1 MKLLPRREESEMNK
15 KESLRILK
23 LLCNLETVVF
33 ENRTN
38 VPDYMSDELLSVV
51 ELLTKT
57 ILEEEDE

>member
-1 MKLLPRREESEMNK
+1 MSK

-38 VPDYMSDELLSVV
+38 VPDYISDELLSVI
-51 ELLTKT
+51 EMLTKT
-57 ILEEEDE
+57 ILGEENENRN

>member
-1 MKLLPRREESEMNK
+1 MTK

-38 VPDYMSDELLSVV
+38 VPDYISDELISVV
-51 ELLTKT
+51 DLLTKT
-57 ILEEEDE
+57 ILGEGND